1 MTQNPDDSPL
11 ARVGA
16 DLREASQAAARVDE
30 ILEQVERELEELEGG
45 GSG

>member
-11 ARVGA
+11 AHAGA
-16 DLREASQAAARVDE
+16 DLREASEAAAKVDK
-30 ILEQVERELEELEGG
+30 ILEQVDRELEEFEGG